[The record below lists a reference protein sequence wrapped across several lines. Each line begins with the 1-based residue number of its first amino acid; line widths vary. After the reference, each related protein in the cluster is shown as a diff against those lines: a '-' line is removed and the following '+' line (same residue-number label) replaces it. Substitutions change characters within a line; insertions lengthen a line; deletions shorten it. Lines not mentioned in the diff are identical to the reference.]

1 MQYLSLTIKEP
12 IINRQFYKM
21 YYQLFLKKNQC
32 MDLQLNFDVCR

>member
-21 YYQLFLKKNQC
+21 YYQLFKKKQC
-32 MDLQLNFDVCR
+32 MDLQLNFGVCR